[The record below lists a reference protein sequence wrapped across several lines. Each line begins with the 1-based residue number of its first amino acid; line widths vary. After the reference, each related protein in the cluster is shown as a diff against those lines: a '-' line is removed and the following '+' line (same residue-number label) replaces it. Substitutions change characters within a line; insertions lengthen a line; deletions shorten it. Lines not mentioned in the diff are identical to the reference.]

1 MENIRDALLMF
12 PPPPLQIYCSFP
24 ASLRRPP
31 FLRTTQT
38 ITASDVSVSE
48 CVAVLVLCIWCS
60 VTAQI
65 TAQCTS
71 EHPVFKCQLSGRR
84 TLTVLPQIR
93 CLCDTMWLTTVY
105 NKVTCRTSKDMDS
118 SEWVGLNDL
127 FCLWKAHPDLIRV
140 IFQCIDL
147 LTAQQIKLLMK

>member
-1 MENIRDALLMF
+1 MF
-12 PPPPLQIYCSFP
+12 HFHLCLFLFLSGPTSLPSHLCYLNGKHKRCPSNVSPPLPPLQIYCSFP

-48 CVAVLVLCIWCS
+48 CVAVRVLCIWCS

-84 TLTVLPQIR
+84 TVTVLPQIR
-93 CLCDTMWLTTVY
+93 CLCDTMWLTAVY

-118 SEWVGLNDL
+118 GE
-127 FCLWKAHPDLIRV
+127 
-140 IFQCIDL
+140 
-147 LTAQQIKLLMK
+147 